1 MKAIQV
7 RQAGGPEVLELVNLP
22 TPTPQK
28 GWSLI
33 KIKGFG
39 INRSE
44 IFTRQGYSPSVTFP
58 RILGIECVGI
68 IETSEVFP
76 IGQKVVSIMGEM
88 GRAFDG
94 GYAEY
99 VTLPDHQIYPIDSQL
114 DWSDLAAVPETYYT
128 AYGSLLNL
136 QIKPTDRV
144 LVRAATSGVGLAFA
158 RLLKAQFPEIKLTG
172 STRQFDKAEALYQAG
187 YDKVITE
194 KNGQLLTHENYDKIL
209 ELVGPATLKDSLG
222 HAAEQGII
230 CQTGQLGGQWY
241 LDNFDPIEQL
251 QNNVYLTTFY
261 SGKVNLEKMQALFNY
276 INRYQ
281 VAVSPEK
288 IFRLE
293 EVPQAHA
300 YLESRQSFGKVVVIN
315 D

>member
-7 RQAGGPEVLELVNLP
+7 KAPGGPEVLELVDLP
-22 TPTPQK
+22 TPVPPK

-33 KIKGFG
+33 KVKGFG

-44 IFTRQGYSPSVTFP
+44 IFTRQGLSPSVAFP
-58 RILGIECVGI
+58 RVLGIECVGT
-68 IETSEVFP
+68 IETSQTFP
-76 IGQKVVSIMGEM
+76 LGQKVVSIMGEM

-114 DWSDLAAVPETYYT
+114 DWPDLAAVPETYYT

-136 QIKPTDRV
+136 QVKATDRV
-144 LVRAATSGVGLAFA
+144 LVRSATSGVGLAFA
-158 RLLKAQFPEIKLTG
+158 RLFKAKFPKIHLTG
-172 STRQFDKAEALYQAG
+172 SSRQSDKAKQLYQAG
-187 YDKVITE
+187 FDAVIIDDM
-194 KNGQLLTHENYDKIL
+194 GQLLTQESYDKIL
-209 ELVGPATLKDSLG
+209 ELVGPATLKDSLA
-222 HAAEQGII
+222 HTAEQGIV

-241 LDNFDPIEQL
+241 LDTFDPIEQL

-261 SGKVNLEKMQALFNY
+261 SGNVSLEKLQAMFDY
-276 INRYQ
+276 IDRYQ
-281 VAVSPEK
+281 IDVSPEK
-288 IFRLE
+288 IFSLE
-293 EVPQAHA
+293 EVPAAHA
-300 YLESRQSFGKVVVIN
+300 YLESSQSFGKVVVVN